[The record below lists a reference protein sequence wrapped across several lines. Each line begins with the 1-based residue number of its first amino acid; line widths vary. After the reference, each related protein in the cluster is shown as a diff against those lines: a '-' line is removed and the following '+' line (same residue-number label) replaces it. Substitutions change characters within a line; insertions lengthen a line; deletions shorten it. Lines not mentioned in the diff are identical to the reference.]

1 MRVFD
6 AHCDV
11 LWKLAT
17 HADWSFA
24 GERGNLD
31 VTPGRLAEG
40 NVRMQTFALYA
51 DEPRFGPLVL
61 LEETDRFYEDVLCA
75 ANFVPVRTRSELERA
90 EQSPAAV
97 GAMLTLEGVDALW
110 GNLALLRL
118 LFRLGVRS
126 VGLTWNNANW
136 AADGVAELRGGGL
149 TAAGRRLLEE
159 CRAWSVAIDVSHLGE
174 NAFHETI
181 DWAEANGHPVF
192 ASHANARSVCGHPRN
207 LSDEQLIRLFSL
219 GGVVGLTFVPAFLKN
234 DGNASIDDVLRHL
247 EHVCELGGR
256 RHVGFGSD
264 FDGTPGYVRGLEHPG
279 KFAVLAD
286 VLLRYYS
293 DDDVQHFLYGNWRS
307 FWHRNLPD

>member
-24 GERGNLD
+24 GVRGNFD

-40 NVRMQTFALYA
+40 NVRVQTFALYA

-61 LEETDRFYEDVLCA
+61 LEEADRFYEDVLQA
-75 ANFVPVRTRSELERA
+75 ANVVPVRTRSELERA
-90 EQSPAAV
+90 EQSPAAI
-97 GAMLTLEGVDALW
+97 GAMLALEGVDALW

-136 AADGVAELRGGGL
+136 AADGIAEPRGGGL

-159 CRAWSVAIDVSHLGE
+159 CRAWNVAIDVSHLGE
-174 NAFHETI
+174 NAFRETI
-181 DWAEANGHPVF
+181 DWADETGHAVF
-192 ASHANARSVCGHPRN
+192 ASHANARSVCDHPRN

-219 GGVVGLTFVPAFLKN
+219 GGVVGLTFVPAFLK
-234 DGNASIDDVLRHL
+234 DGGNASIDDVLRHL
-247 EHVCELGGR
+247 ERVCELGGR
-256 RHVGFGSD
+256 RNVGFGSD
-264 FDGTPGYVRGLEHPG
+264 FDGTPAHIRGLEHPG

-293 DDDVQHFLYGNWRS
+293 ADDVQHFLYGNWRS